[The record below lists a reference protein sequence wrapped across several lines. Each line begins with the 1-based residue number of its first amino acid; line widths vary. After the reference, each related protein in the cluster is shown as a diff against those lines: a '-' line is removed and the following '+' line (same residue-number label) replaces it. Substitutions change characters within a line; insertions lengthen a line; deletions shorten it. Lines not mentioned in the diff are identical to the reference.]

1 MKERKGFWV
10 LVVLGCLWG
19 CFLVFGFWSMI
30 DGVDGTKVLITIRV
44 IGLKVW
50 FFFLLSKRLKIKG
63 FHLFL
68 IVFNFFFFFFFQ
80 ADRILQG
87 QNEGEEKVFEFW
99 LFWPVFHWVFWFLVF
114 DQWLMELMGQKSWLL
129 SKVWD

>member
-1 MKERKGFWV
+1 
-10 LVVLGCLWG
+10 
-19 CFLVFGFWSMI
+19 MI

-99 LFWPVFHWVFWFLVF
+99 LFWPVFH
-114 DQWLMELMGQKSWLL
+114 
-129 SKVWD
+129 